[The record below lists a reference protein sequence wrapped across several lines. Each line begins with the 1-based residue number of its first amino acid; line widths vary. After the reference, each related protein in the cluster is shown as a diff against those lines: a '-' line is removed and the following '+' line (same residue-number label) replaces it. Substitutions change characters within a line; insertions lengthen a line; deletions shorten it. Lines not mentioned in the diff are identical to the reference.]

1 MAVIPKGPADG
12 ILEPGDILV
21 EIDST
26 ICTTFLPLE
35 VKLDSLVGAEVHL
48 KIQRGGQEKYVI
60 IGVHDLHQI
69 IPTEFL
75 EISSGV
81 VHPLSYQQAKNY
93 NLPVGGVYMAA
104 SGYMFTRAGMNGMEE
119 DEEEEESDASWI

>member
-1 MAVIPKGPADG
+1 
-12 ILEPGDILV
+12 
-21 EIDST
+21 
-26 ICTTFLPLE
+26 LE

-104 SGYMFTRAGMNGMEE
+104 SGYMFTRAGMNGKEE